1 MDIGRGT
8 QRLIVLAAVLAFV
21 ATACSTGGSGDG
33 GSVTAGSSTPTASA
47 TPTPSATQ
55 TPVPTMTFEVWFGY
69 GEWLFVTKRTES
81 SGPRIGTSA
90 VTALLAGPSAAERA
104 AGVGTSIPEGT
115 ELLGLSIV
123 GGIATVDLSRTF
135 ESGGGSL
142 SMFSRLAQLT
152 YTLTQFPTV
161 HGVNLKLDGMP
172 VTVFS
177 GEGIILEQPMTRRS
191 YRDRL
196 PSILVES
203 PLIGEHVSSPVTISG
218 TANVFEATV
227 SISILDAQ
235 GREIANTTTM
245 ATCGTGCRGTYSTS
259 VSFTVDRTQ
268 AGTVRVYEA
277 SAEDG
282 RPINVVDIPVV
293 LLP

>member
-1 MDIGRGT
+1 MDVGMRKF
-8 QRLIVLAAVLAFV
+8 RLIALAAVLAFIG
-21 ATACSTGGSGDG
+21 TACSSGGPRDG
-33 GSVTAGSSTPTASA
+33 GSATTPTSTPTSSA
-47 TPTPSATQ
+47 TSSPTPGMT
-55 TPVPTMTFEVWFGY
+55 TFEVWFGY
-69 GEWLFVTKRTES
+69 GEWLFVTERTEP
-81 SGPRIGTSA
+81 SGPRVATAA
-90 VTALLAGPSAAERA
+90 VNALLAGPSAVELA
-104 AGVGTSIPEGT
+104 AGVGTSIPDGT
-115 ELLGLSIV
+115 ELLGLSID

-161 HGVNLKLDGMP
+161 RGVNLESDGKP

-196 PSILVES
+196 PAILVQS
-203 PLIGEHVSSPVTISG
+203 PMIGEQVSSPVTISG

-227 SISILDAQ
+227 SITVLDAQ
-235 GREIANTTTM
+235 GTEIASGFTT
-245 ATCGTGCRGTYSTS
+245 ATCGTGCRGTYSTA
-259 VSFTVDRTQ
+259 VAFTVDQSQT
-268 AGTVRVYEA
+268 GTVRVYEA
-277 SAEDG
+277 SAKDG
-282 RPINVVDIPVV
+282 HPINVVDIPVV

>member
-1 MDIGRGT
+1 MNVRRSE
-8 QRLIVLAAVLAFV
+8 RLLIALVAAVAFV
-21 ATACSTGGSGDG
+21 ATACSTGGPGDG
-33 GSVTAGSSTPTASA
+33 GSPTTGSPTPSASA
-47 TPTPSATQ
+47 TPSPT
-55 TPVPTMTFEVWFGY
+55 PTMTFQVWFGY
-69 GEWLFVTKRTES
+69 GEWLFVTERTES
-81 SGPRIGTSA
+81 SEPRVGAAA
-90 VTALLAGPSAAERA
+90 VTALLAGPSPAERA

-115 ELLGLSIV
+115 ELLGLSIH
-123 GGIATVDLSRTF
+123 GGIATVDLSRAF

-161 HGVNLKLDGMP
+161 RGVNLKLEGEP

-177 GEGIILEQPMTRRS
+177 GEGIILDQPMTRRS

-196 PSILVES
+196 PPILVES
-203 PLIGEHVSSPVTISG
+203 PLIGERISSPIKISG
-218 TANVFEATV
+218 TADVFEAVV

-235 GREIANTTTM
+235 GQEIANTTTM

-259 VSFTVDRTQ
+259 VGFTVDQTQ
-268 AGTVRVYEA
+268 AGTVRVYEV
-277 SAEDG
+277 SAMDG
-282 RPINVVDIPVV
+282 RPINVVDIPVI